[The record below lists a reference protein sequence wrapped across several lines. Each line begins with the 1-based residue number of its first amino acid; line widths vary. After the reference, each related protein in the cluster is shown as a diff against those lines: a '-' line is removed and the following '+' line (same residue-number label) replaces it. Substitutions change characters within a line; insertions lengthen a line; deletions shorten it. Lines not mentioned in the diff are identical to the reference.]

1 MGVTAL
7 AKEIFIPP
15 VPYDVVQACPTVI
28 RDRCI
33 KEGVLGDIL
42 PINFFFTTMVTGAA
56 ACIIGA
62 RTFGETK

>member
-1 MGVTAL
+1 MGVTAMS
-7 AKEIFIPP
+7 KEILIPP
-15 VPYDVVQACPTVI
+15 VPSDIISACPSVI

-33 KEGVLGDIL
+33 NEGVLGDIL

-56 ACIIGA
+56 ACIIGS